1 VTDDEQVAEVRKWFA
16 SKGFDLRVEER
27 DMSAELSGP
36 TAKHRYWVD
45 LVSRRTGDVS
55 VRSYGSGPSETLA
68 VVVTEQRWL
77 VEQDGTG
84 STTGVTYVDKA
95 QERLRRGRDATP

>member
-1 VTDDEQVAEVRKWFA
+1 
-16 SKGFDLRVEER
+16 
-27 DMSAELSGP
+27 
-36 TAKHRYWVD
+36 
-45 LVSRRTGDVS
+45 VS
-55 VRSYGSGPSETLA
+55 VRWYGSGPSETLA

-84 STTGVTYVDKA
+84 STSGVTYVDKA